1 MHFTPGLVQFIASTW
16 RSCVSVPKVHT
27 STDIR
32 RPLHEDIAMLK
43 HAETVFFLL
52 ATVAALA
59 LPAVPAVQEA
69 LAADHAIVEA
79 ALPVIRMERVDVVAT
94 PAHPSP
100 MQVSAVR

>member
-1 MHFTPGLVQFIASTW
+1 VAVARVDSYIAHIDDKL
-16 RSCVSVPKVHT
+16 RQP
-27 STDIR
+27 
-32 RPLHEDIAMLK
+32 HEDNAMLK

-69 LAADHAIVEA
+69 LARDYATVEA
-79 ALPVIRMERVDVVAT
+79 ALPVILMERVDIVAA

-100 MQVSAVR
+100 MQVAAVR